1 MPTISKREQV
11 LVTTQWV
18 QEHIDDPNVRIV
30 EIDVDT
36 KAYEAGHIRGAV
48 GWNWQTQ
55 LQDRVRRDIVSREAF
70 EQLLSASGITPEHTI
85 VLYGDNNNWFAAYGF
100 WLLKLYGHQDVRL
113 MDGGRVKWLN
123 EEDKE
128 LTVDAP
134 SIEPTNYR
142 VKTEHRELRAHV
154 ADVLAVVNSRSQSLV
169 DVRSPA
175 EFTGEIIAPPGM
187 SETAQRGG
195 HIPGARSIPWSTAVA
210 TDGTFKPDA
219 ELRQAYVTTG
229 GVDPD
234 RPVIAYCRIGE
245 RSSHTW
251 FVLKY
256 LLGVD
261 NVRNYDGSWT
271 EYGNLVAA
279 PIELGAPPAIT

>member
-1 MPTISKREQV
+1 MPAATERDNV

-18 QEHIDDPNVRIV
+18 HDHLDDPAVRIV

-36 KAYEAGHIRGAV
+36 KAYDAGHLRGAV

-55 LQDRVRRDIVSREAF
+55 LQDRVRRDIVSPADFEA
-70 EQLLSASGITPEHTI
+70 LLGASGIEPRHTI

-100 WLLKLYGHQDVRL
+100 WLLKLYGHDDVRL
-113 MDGGRVKWLN
+113 MDGGRAKWLN
-123 EEDKE
+123 EEDKA
-128 LTVDAP
+128 LTV
-134 SIEPTNYR
+134 EVPTITPTTYR
-142 VKTEHRELRAHV
+142 ITSPRPELRARLT
-154 ADVLAVVNSRSQSLV
+154 DVLSVTGASSHSLV

-175 EFTGEIIAPPGM
+175 EFSGEIIAPPGM

-195 HIPGARSIPWSTAVA
+195 HIPGARSIPWSTAVSA
-210 TDGTFKPDA
+210 NGTFKSEE
-219 ELRQAYVTTG
+219 ELRRAYVESG
-229 GVDPD
+229 GVDPA
-234 RPVIAYCRIGE
+234 RPAIAYCRIGE

-256 LLGVD
+256 LLGVE

-279 PIELGAPPAIT
+279 PIELGAPAQG